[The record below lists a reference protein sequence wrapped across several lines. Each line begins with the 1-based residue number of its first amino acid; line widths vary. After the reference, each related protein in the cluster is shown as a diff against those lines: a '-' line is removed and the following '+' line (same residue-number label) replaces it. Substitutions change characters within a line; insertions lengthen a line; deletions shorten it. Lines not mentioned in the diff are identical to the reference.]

1 MNDPARAR
9 EILDSYGADAARW
22 PADERE
28 AVMAT
33 VRGNAGL
40 RAHQAEAARLDA
52 MLGEWAQ
59 RDLGVGSDAGA
70 AAARVLRPARPWRR
84 WAAGGGGI
92 AAALVAVMLVVA
104 PTPAPVTKPATVVAA
119 TAAVPLTQASAFSTL
134 FTTTP
139 DEEDVL

>member
-22 PADERE
+22 PTEERE
-28 AVMAT
+28 AVMAA
-33 VRGNAGL
+33 VHRSAGL
-40 RAHQAEAARLDA
+40 RAHQAEAAELDA
-52 MLGEWAQ
+52 MLGEWAR
-59 RDLGVGSDAGA
+59 RDLGAGSDAGA
-70 AAARVLRPARPWRR
+70 AAAWVLRPARPWRR

-92 AAALVAVMLVVA
+92 AAALVAVMLVGA
-104 PTPAPVTKPATVVAA
+104 PTPEPVAKPATTTTTTV
-119 TAAVPLTQASAFSTL
+119 VPLTQAGAFSTL